1 MWYYS
6 ICFIALLTTVTKF
19 TNSFFK
25 AGDIL
30 YENLDLSNGVEYPLN
45 ITVIDSG
52 NNFQNLRYKGS
63 ESIWFDK
70 KMERKLM

>member
-1 MWYYS
+1 MD
-6 ICFIALLTTVTKF
+6 F
-19 TNSFFK
+19 TPGIF
-25 AGDIL
+25 DIL
-30 YENLDLSNGVEYPLN
+30 YENLDLSNGVEFPLN

-70 KMERKLM
+70 KMERN